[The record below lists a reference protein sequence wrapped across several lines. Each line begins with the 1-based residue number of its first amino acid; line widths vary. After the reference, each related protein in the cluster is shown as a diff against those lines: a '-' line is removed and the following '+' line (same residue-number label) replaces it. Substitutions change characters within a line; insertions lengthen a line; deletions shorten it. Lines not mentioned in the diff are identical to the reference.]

1 MLLHHSRRT
10 GRIAALAVLLL
21 AVLSTLLGQADAAQ
35 AAAPAPAATATPQP
49 SPPKPAVQAPVTDQ
63 SKAAAAR
70 AAASSAL
77 RTAIKQDDQ
86 TLDCPASLLP
96 DTVYTC
102 AAPDSGSDTF
112 TIPLSRATDFV
123 TFQVVSTGT
132 NMPGLS
138 LTSPDG
144 TDTAC
149 TRAVGDGIQCSTG
162 QAGAY
167 TLSVRIPDAGADFS
181 LSYLPLLADTEC
193 TPVSSSDLSLG
204 APTAFTLTQPAGSAG
219 ICRTL
224 DAASGDIL
232 RMHVTDFQVGFSVLD
247 ATGSTVCATDGST
260 VSDLDC
266 TLTGTAPYRE
276 LEYQWFGSA
285 DTYTFTAARLNS
297 PTGCPVLQAQ
307 AYGTVPD
314 TTSTARCRTLHV
326 SAAGLYEYGPVGGS
340 VNGSLYDS
348 NGASVCTPI
357 LLAPC
362 QLAVGDY
369 TWALTGQTASTAY
382 GMWFNATASGS
393 GCTAATD
400 TGFSTGPTTGTL
412 TGAGE
417 RLCLTLPTATGNGIY
432 LLQQPTGDQS
442 AVATT
447 VYDAGGV
454 PQCPDTSS
462 VMVCKLTGTAPF
474 HVIVNG
480 PDTGTFGL
488 IMQRTGDG
496 SGCTVWSQSAF
507 GGAWGA
513 TVNLTAST
521 NLGCLSIPA
530 DQHSTAEMLDYSN
543 LSNSVNANVRLVDA
557 AGNVACQTIGSS
569 TTDCKLTAGQPYTA
583 ILQAVNISA
592 DTYHL
597 VRRDISSSAAC
608 AAPAN
613 TKVGGPST
621 SFTLN
626 SDLDSHC
633 FRITAEAADKFWI
646 GARTDSASSAG
657 AQLQVVDGAGN
668 SLCWQQGVSC
678 RVTGA
683 TSYTVIVLASGYAGS
698 TVNTHVDTWLVGTAA
713 GWVPECTANPLSV
726 QGFPVHSGTFTE
738 SSTGFCGTVQITPPV
753 SFEVSGTST
762 ATYPA
767 TPETSLLSAA
777 HWSSS
782 PEDYYQYQCNG
793 NYGSFDDTCQALS
806 GSDSGQAVLIVSP
819 AGSVS
824 PTDYTFQGICSSS
837 CAVTPAPT
845 LTSITPATGPAD
857 SQNQVVLHGTGLTL
871 SIQATLSQN
880 GSQVGSGIQPVSVSA
895 DGTSLQASLS
905 TSGLAPGSYDLA
917 LAGVGYTVGTP
928 SYGYIPGAYTVTA
941 AKVPAGS
948 RLVPT
953 TPTRF
958 LDTRNGTGVPKG
970 RVGSHGVIKLQ
981 VTGVHGIPSTGVTAV
996 VMNVTAV
1003 DPSANSFVSAYP
1015 DGTTRPDTSNI
1026 NFQAG
1031 QTLPNLVTVPVVNGK
1046 VDLYNNAGTVDLLAD
1061 ITGYYT
1067 SAAGSA
1073 YSPTGPTRLLD
1084 TRNGTGARSGT
1095 VGAKG
1100 TVNLQVAGVKGIP
1113 ANATAV
1119 LLNVTVTN
1127 PSSSSYLTVYP
1138 HGTPL
1143 PGVSNLNYTAH
1154 QTVSNLVLVPII
1166 DGMVSFTNH
1175 AGTTDVIADV
1185 SGYFSD

>member
-1 MLLHHSRRT
+1 MLLPHSGRP
-10 GRIAALAVLLL
+10 GRIVAPVVLLL
-21 AVLSTLLGQADAAQ
+21 AVLSTLLGQADTAQ
-35 AAAPAPAATATPQP
+35 AAAIAPAATATATATATAHP
-49 SPPKPAVQAPVTDQ
+49 SASKPAAKALATDP
-63 SKAAAAR
+63 SKAAAAAR
-70 AAASSAL
+70 AAASGAL
-77 RTAIKQDDQ
+77 RTAIKQADQ
-86 TLDCPASLLP
+86 PLDCPLSLLP
-96 DTVYTC
+96 DTIYTC
-102 AAPDSGSDTF
+102 AASDSQSDTF

-149 TRAVGDGIQCSTG
+149 ARAVGDGIQCSTG
-162 QAGAY
+162 QAGDY

-181 LSYLPLLADTEC
+181 LSYLPLLADTDC

-204 APTAFTLTQPAGSAG
+204 APMAFALTQPAGSAG
-219 ICRTL
+219 TCRTL
-224 DAASGDIL
+224 DAATGDIL
-232 RMHVTDFQVGFSVLD
+232 RMHVTDFQVGISIID
-247 ATGSTVCATDGST
+247 ATGSSVCATDGST
-260 VSDLDC
+260 ISDLDC

-276 LEYQWFGSA
+276 LEYQWYGSA

-297 PTGCPVLQAQ
+297 PTGCPVLQPQ

-326 SAAGLYEYGPVGGS
+326 PTAGLYEYGTVGGS

-348 NGASVCTPI
+348 NGVSVCTPI
-357 LLAPC
+357 LLTPC
-362 QLAVGDY
+362 QLAAGDY
-369 TWALTGQTASTAY
+369 TWALTGPTASTAY

-417 RLCLTLPTATGNGIY
+417 RLCLTLPTATGNGLY

-462 VMVCKLTGTAPF
+462 VTVCKLTGTAPF
-474 HVIVNG
+474 HVIVSG

-496 SGCTVWSQSAF
+496 SGCTVWPQSAF
-507 GGAWGA
+507 GGTWGA
-513 TVNLTAST
+513 TVSLTAST

-543 LSNSVNANVRLVDA
+543 LSNRVNANVRLVDA
-557 AGNVACQTIGSS
+557 AGDVACQTIGSS
-569 TTDCKLTAGQPYTA
+569 TTDCTLTAGQPYTA

-597 VRRDISSSAAC
+597 VRRDISSTAAC

-613 TKVGGPST
+613 TKVGGPSA

-633 FRITAEAADKFWI
+633 FRITAKATDKFWI
-646 GARTDSASSAG
+646 GARADSASSAG
-657 AQLQVVDGAGN
+657 ALLQVVDGAGN
-668 SLCWQQGVSC
+668 TLCWQQGVSC

-683 TSYTVIVLASGYAGS
+683 TSYTVIVVASGYAGS

-713 GWVPECTANPLSV
+713 GWAPECTANPLSV
-726 QGFPVHSGTFTE
+726 NGFPVHSGTFTE

-767 TPETSLLSAA
+767 TPQTSLLSAA

-782 PEDYYQYQCNG
+782 PDYYQYQCNG
-793 NYGSFDDTCQALS
+793 SYGTFDDTCQALS
-806 GSDSGQAVLIVSP
+806 GSDTGQAVLIVSP

-837 CAVTPAPT
+837 CAGSPALT

-871 SIQATLSQN
+871 STQATLSRN
-880 GSQVGSGIQPVSVSA
+880 GSQVGSGIQPVSVSP

-905 TSGLAPGSYDLA
+905 TDGLAPGSYDLA

-941 AKVPAGS
+941 VKAPAGS

-958 LDTRNGTGVPKG
+958 LDTRNGTGARKA

-1003 DPSANSFVSAYP
+1003 DPSAGSFVSAYP
-1015 DGTTRPDTSNI
+1015 DGTARPNTSNI
-1026 NFQAG
+1026 NFSAH

-1046 VDLYNNAGTVDLLAD
+1046 VDLYNNSGTVDLLAD
-1061 ITGYYT
+1061 
-1067 SAAGSA
+1067 
-1073 YSPTGPTRLLD
+1073 
-1084 TRNGTGARSGT
+1084 
-1095 VGAKG
+1095 
-1100 TVNLQVAGVKGIP
+1100 
-1113 ANATAV
+1113 
-1119 LLNVTVTN
+1119 
-1127 PSSSSYLTVYP
+1127 
-1138 HGTPL
+1138 
-1143 PGVSNLNYTAH
+1143 
-1154 QTVSNLVLVPII
+1154 
-1166 DGMVSFTNH
+1166 
-1175 AGTTDVIADV
+1175 V
-1185 SGYFSD
+1185 SGYFSG